1 MLPSG
6 DSDLGAGRLGLG
18 MREGEKRGT
27 LLVQSPGPASLP
39 GLGEGRVAC
48 WHQDQHHGSL
58 GMQVMAF
65 QLVKRDFCQS
75 HWIYG
80 NERFPEGYLN

>member
-6 DSDLGAGRLGLG
+6 DSDLGAGACCRVGAGRLGLG
-18 MREGEKRGT
+18 MREGENRGT

-39 GLGEGRVAC
+39 GLGKGCVAC
-48 WHQDQHHGSL
+48 WDQDQHHGSL

-65 QLVKRDFCQS
+65 QLVK
-75 HWIYG
+75 
-80 NERFPEGYLN
+80 